1 MHINELLKLKLKED
15 LIKALKNKYNDTID
29 LSSEK
34 YTEICNQKINSKIK
48 NLSFLKKKIS
58 ENENTPESNKC
69 CARIWNNHYGTR
81 CNYKTHKGD
90 YCKHH
95 LNMIKKNGKLI
106 FNRYDEDRPIYNEK
120 NNKIPWIDIH
130 EIDVVNNILIKQ
142 WISLETKININLKK
156 QRYIAPKI

>member
-1 MHINELLKLKLKED
+1 MHINNLLKQKIKED
-15 LIKALKNKYNDTID
+15 LLKALTDKYNDKLNVSKDDYIKLCET
-29 LSSEK
+29 
-34 YTEICNQKINSKIK
+34 KINSKIK
-48 NLSFLKKKIS
+48 NLSFLQQKTS
-58 ENENTPESNKC
+58 ELENTPEPNRC

-81 CNYKTHKGD
+81 CKYKIFKDD

-130 EIDVVNNILIKQ
+130 EIDLISNILVKQ
-142 WISLETKININLKK
+142 WLSLESKINNDLKK